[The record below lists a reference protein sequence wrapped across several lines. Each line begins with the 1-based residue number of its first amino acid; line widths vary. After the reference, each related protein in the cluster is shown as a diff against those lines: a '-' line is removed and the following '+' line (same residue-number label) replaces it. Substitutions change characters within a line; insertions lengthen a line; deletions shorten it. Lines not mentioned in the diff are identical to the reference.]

1 MEFIVDYNNIENIE
15 SKPESKLEPITESI
29 TEPITDDITDDIDD
43 RQPSTDG
50 QPSTDV
56 QPIKKSKAS
65 KKQLESLQKAR
76 EKAKESIKRNKK
88 LKDEYLKQQE
98 REESGDLDYLTSK
111 LKHYQDKVNEKMKDL
126 NKYSKK
132 PVKEDVIS
140 HKITKLDILLDKL
153 F

>member
-1 MEFIVDYNNIENIE
+1 MEFIVDYNNIE
-15 SKPESKLEPITESI
+15 SKPEPIAESITESI
-29 TEPITDDITDDIDD
+29 IEDINDDIDD
-43 RQPSTDG
+43 ETLTIDK
-50 QPSTDV
+50 T
-56 QPIKKSKAS
+56 IKKSKAS

-132 PVKEDVIS
+132 PVQEEVIT
-140 HKITKLDILLDKL
+140 HKVTKLDILLDKL

>member
-15 SKPESKLEPITESI
+15 SKPESKLESITESI

-50 QPSTDV
+50 

-132 PVKEDVIS
+132 PVKEDVIT

>member
-15 SKPESKLEPITESI
+15 SKPEPITEPITESI

-43 RQPSTDG
+43 KPPPDG
-50 QPSTDV
+50 

-132 PVKEDVIS
+132 PVKEDVIT
-140 HKITKLDILLDKL
+140 HKVTKLDILLDKL

>member
-15 SKPESKLEPITESI
+15 SKPESKPEPITESI
-29 TEPITDDITDDIDD
+29 TEPITDDITDNIDD
-43 RQPSTDG
+43 KPPSYGPQP
-50 QPSTDV
+50 

-98 REESGDLDYLTSK
+98 REESGDLEYLTSK

-132 PVKEDVIS
+132 PVKEDVIT

>member
-15 SKPESKLEPITESI
+15 SKLESKLESITESI
-29 TEPITDDITDDIDD
+29 TEPITDDINDDI
-43 RQPSTDG
+43 DG
-50 QPSTDV
+50 QPSTYG

>member
-1 MEFIVDYNNIENIE
+1 MEFIVDYNNIE
-15 SKPESKLEPITESI
+15 SKPEPIAESITESI
-29 TEPITDDITDDIDD
+29 IEDINDDIDD
-43 RQPSTDG
+43 ETLTNDK
-50 QPSTDV
+50 
-56 QPIKKSKAS
+56 PIKKSKAS

-132 PVKEDVIS
+132 PVQEEVIT
-140 HKITKLDILLDKL
+140 HKVTKLDILLDKL

>member
-1 MEFIVDYNNIENIE
+1 MEFIVDYNNIE
-15 SKPESKLEPITESI
+15 SKPEPITEPITESI

-43 RQPSTDG
+43 K
-50 QPSTDV
+50 
-56 QPIKKSKAS
+56 PIKKSKAS

-98 REESGDLDYLTSK
+98 REESGDLEYLTSK

-126 NKYSKK
+126 NKYSTK
-132 PVKEDVIS
+132 PVKEEVIT

>member
-15 SKPESKLEPITESI
+15 SKPEPITESI

-43 RQPSTDG
+43 R
-50 QPSTDV
+50 

-132 PVKEDVIS
+132 PVKEDVIT

>member
-15 SKPESKLEPITESI
+15 SKPESKPEPITESI

-43 RQPSTDG
+43 K
-50 QPSTDV
+50 
-56 QPIKKSKAS
+56 PIKKSKAS

-132 PVKEDVIS
+132 PVKEDVIT